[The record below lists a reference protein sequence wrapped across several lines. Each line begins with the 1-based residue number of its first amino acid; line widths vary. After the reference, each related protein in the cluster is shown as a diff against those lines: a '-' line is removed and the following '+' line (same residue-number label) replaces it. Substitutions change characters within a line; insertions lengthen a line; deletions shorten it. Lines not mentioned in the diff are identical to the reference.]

1 MANKEQTL
9 AIAPDQVL
17 TIDTDRAVWREIGDE
32 VVILDVPTT
41 TYLNLN
47 KSARALWK
55 RLDGGAS
62 PAELAAELV
71 ATYGIPQDQA
81 AADVRGFLD
90 ALQERSLLCLPRW
103 TTESITLPPG

>member
-9 AIAPDQVL
+9 AIASDQVL
-17 TIDTDRAVWREIGDE
+17 TVDNGRAVWREIGDE

-55 RLDGGAS
+55 RLDRGAT
-62 PAELAAELV
+62 PLDLTAELV
-71 ATYGIPQDQA
+71 AVYGIPEDRA
-81 AADVRGFLD
+81 AADVRAFLD
-90 ALQERSLLCLPRW
+90 ALQERCLLSVAR
-103 TTESITLPPG
+103 PPL